1 MKLKDLNSK
10 DLEILKGITEYGVEL
25 SLILKDNILMASDHN
40 RKEIFILKKET
51 REVLCKIKHQPYFA
65 GLFIGEIKR
74 EKFYLSLEGGS
85 LITPYSNK
93 LIKINDKAEQL
104 VLYGR
109 DVFINS
115 ILKYKKNSLIKGS
128 KYLIVNKK
136 NEFLAIG
143 KFDGKIIKNLHDK
156 GWYLRK
162 GQ

>member
-1 MKLKDLNSK
+1 MKLNDLNSK

-51 REVLCKIKHQPYFA
+51 REVLSKIKHQPYFA

-115 ILKYKKNSLIKGS
+115 ILKYGHPLKQGDKCLILNKNS
-128 KYLIVNKK
+128 
-136 NEFLAIG
+136 EFLAIG
-143 KFDGKIIKNLHDK
+143 RLRGNIIENLLDK

-162 GQ
+162 GE